1 MLGCGRS
8 GSCVY
13 DHSGNRVEDLFKR
26 VMTILLACLL
36 PFASTFYMFV
46 DSYIAP
52 SPRFPDLGWYSG
64 DGGPAEVYN

>member
-1 MLGCGRS
+1 MFVGRVLLSMGMLGCGRS

-36 PFASTFYMFV
+36 PFASTF
-46 DSYIAP
+46 
-52 SPRFPDLGWYSG
+52 
-64 DGGPAEVYN
+64 

>member
-36 PFASTFYMFV
+36 PFASTF
-46 DSYIAP
+46 
-52 SPRFPDLGWYSG
+52 
-64 DGGPAEVYN
+64 